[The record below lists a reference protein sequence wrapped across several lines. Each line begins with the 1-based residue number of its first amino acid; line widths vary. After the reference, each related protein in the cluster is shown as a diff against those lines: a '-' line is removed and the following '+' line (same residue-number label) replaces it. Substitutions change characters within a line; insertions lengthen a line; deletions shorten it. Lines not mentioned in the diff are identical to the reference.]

1 MASRSQPCGLEPSA
15 RSSGLVTVPPAAGRD
30 LCWFSDGIA
39 SAIATKF
46 WLKDHPDALVV
57 HCDTGSEDEDNAR
70 FRAECAV
77 WLGREIISLK
87 NPEFED
93 THAVY
98 RKRRYMSGIAGAPC
112 ASELKFLP
120 RSEFQRPDD
129 VHVFGYTWDNTDRER
144 FENFQK
150 NYPELIA
157 RAPLIERE
165 ISKANCLAM
174 MQDTG
179 IAPPR
184 TYAMGFPN
192 ANCLKT
198 GCVKSTS
205 PAYWALFRKVFPERF
220 AKTAA
225 LAREIGCRLVIL
237 DREELPDGRT
247 KNIRGFIDEIPA
259 DQPTLNPVAPA
270 CDFLCHINGQDL
282 VA

>member
-1 MASRSQPCGLEPSA
+1 
-15 RSSGLVTVPPAAGRD
+15 VGRD

-46 WLKDHPDALVV
+46 WLQEHPDALVV

-70 FRAECAV
+70 FRAECV
-77 WLGREIISLK
+77 RWLNREIINLK

-112 ASELKFLP
+112 TAELKFLP
-120 RSEFQRPDD
+120 RLEFQRPDD
-129 VHVFGYTWDNTDRER
+129 THVFGYTWDADDIRR
-144 FENFQK
+144 FDAFK
-150 NYPELIA
+150 ANYPEVSA

-165 ISKANCLAM
+165 ITKANCLAL

-192 ANCLKT
+192 ANCLKR
-198 GCVKSTS
+198 GCVKATS
-205 PAYWALFRKVFPERF
+205 PSYWALFREKFPDRF
-220 AKTAA
+220 AETAA
-225 LAREIGCRLVIL
+225 LSRDIGCKLVIL
-237 DREELPDGRT
+237 DREELPDGRV

-259 DQPTLNPVAPA
+259 DQPTLSPIAPA

-282 VA
+282 AA